1 MQVKPIRRLFN
12 EQWQRELAAAHIAAN
27 KTTYDK
33 RQADGILFE
42 SLPLKEKKSCRLQK
56 KV

>member
-1 MQVKPIRRLFN
+1 MQVKPIKRLFN

-42 SLPLKEKKSCRLQK
+42 ALLLKEKKSCRLQK